1 VPESYLIWQV
11 AKQLGMWPGYLE
23 WLIEEGGGSDW
34 WLKIKRFLALE
45 AFGVDAQQHKADRVY
60 VRKR

>member
-1 VPESYLIWQV
+1 VPASYAIWLV

-34 WLKIKRFLALE
+34 WLKIVKILELE
-45 AFGVDAQQHKADRVY
+45 AVGQDVAQHKADFVN